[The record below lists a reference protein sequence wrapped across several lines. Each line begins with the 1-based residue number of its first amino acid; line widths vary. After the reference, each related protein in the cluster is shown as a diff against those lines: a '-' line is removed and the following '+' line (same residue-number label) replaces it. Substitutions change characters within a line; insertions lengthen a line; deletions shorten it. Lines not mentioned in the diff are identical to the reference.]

1 MRIVVTGAT
10 GNIGTSVV
18 EALAAEETVEDI
30 VGVARRRPSWNP
42 PKTTFAA
49 TDIRSHDLGTHLRGA
64 DVLVQL
70 AWAFQPSHQPL
81 ETWDVNV
88 LGSIAAFEAAAEAGV
103 RTIVYASSVGAYS
116 PGPGRRVKENWP
128 THSMP
133 TAAYGREKAYL
144 ERYLDAFEL
153 RAPQVRVVRM
163 RPCFVFKREAASEQ
177 GRIFAGSLVPR
188 QLLQPGR
195 LKVLPVPVGL
205 RFQAVH
211 SDDVAEAVR
220 LAVLNDVSG
229 AFNIAADP
237 VIDRS
242 VLGELM
248 EARTTTVP
256 AKAAIAAVGG
266 A

>member
-18 EALAAEETVEDI
+18 ETLAAEETVEDI

-88 LGSIAAFEAAAEAGV
+88 LGSIATFEAAAEAGV

-116 PGPGRRVKENWP
+116 PGPGRR
-128 THSMP
+128 
-133 TAAYGREKAYL
+133 AR
-144 ERYLDAFEL
+144 
-153 RAPQVRVVRM
+153 
-163 RPCFVFKREAASEQ
+163 
-177 GRIFAGSLVPR
+177 RIG
-188 QLLQPGR
+188 
-195 LKVLPVPVGL
+195 
-205 RFQAVH
+205 
-211 SDDVAEAVR
+211 
-220 LAVLNDVSG
+220 
-229 AFNIAADP
+229 
-237 VIDRS
+237 
-242 VLGELM
+242 
-248 EARTTTVP
+248 
-256 AKAAIAAVGG
+256 
-266 A
+266 